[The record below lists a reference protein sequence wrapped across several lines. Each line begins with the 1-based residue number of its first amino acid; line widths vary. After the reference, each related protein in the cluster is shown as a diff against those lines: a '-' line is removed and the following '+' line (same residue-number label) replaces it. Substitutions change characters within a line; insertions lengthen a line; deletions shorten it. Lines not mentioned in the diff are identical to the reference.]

1 MVSIPTSFHVGIN
14 PLVSCEDVH
23 GKKNIMLSLQRPY
36 CNVKIKWCQ
45 FKLQFKKKKKCHK
58 DKCLLEP
65 VWLPRANALPSW
77 VEKPVSVCPAVWWV
91 LLPVFRKALGG
102 GSMFHKWAN
111 TTAHWGLWRLL
122 TFSRGRWFVPI
133 RQALWAWPP
142 LLTPIRAGN
151 PQVSLNNLLSPDS
164 EAPTSSTPR
173 TPFWDSS
180 PTSTMYAN
188 TLPCAYDNDQNCLLL
203 LDFEIPTMIDN
214 TSLSPSSRNTGL
226 ESDTIRTWNRKYQ

>member
-1 MVSIPTSFHVGIN
+1 MSKSSDVSLN
-14 PLVSCEDVH
+14 Y
-23 GKKNIMLSLQRPY
+23 SL
-36 CNVKIKWCQ
+36 
-45 FKLQFKKKKKCHK
+45 KKKKKCHK

-164 EAPTSSTPR
+164 EAPTSSIPR
-173 TPFWDSS
+173 TPSGILPPRALCMQTLS
-180 PTSTMYAN
+180 HVLMTMTRIVY
-188 TLPCAYDNDQNCLLL
+188 
-203 LDFEIPTMIDN
+203 F
-214 TSLSPSSRNTGL
+214 S
-226 ESDTIRTWNRKYQ
+226 